1 MVSLV
6 SSPSGEATI
15 RVWDPFV
22 RFFHWSV
29 AGACAIDL
37 TVLDDG
43 KLAHRWIGYGVLALV
58 AVRLVWG
65 VVGTRHAR
73 FTDFVPGPRALL
85 AYLGALLRG
94 REPRFIGHNPAAAV
108 MILTLLTLLAAIGA
122 TGWMQTLDAFW
133 GVEWVETLHRGLA
146 NLLVALVAVHV
157 AAAVLE
163 SLRHREN
170 LVLAMITGRKRR

>member
-1 MVSLV
+1 MSIL
-6 SSPSGEATI
+6 SRESEEATV

-22 RFFHWSV
+22 RIFHWSV
-29 AGACAIDL
+29 AGGCAVDL
-37 TVLDDG
+37 ILLDDG

-58 AVRLVWG
+58 AVRLLWG
-65 VVGTRHAR
+65 IVGTRHAR
-73 FTDFVPGPRALL
+73 FADFVPGPQALL

-94 REPRFIGHNPAAAV
+94 REPRFVGHNPAAAV
-108 MILTLLTLLAAIGA
+108 MILALLVLLIAIGA

-133 GVEWVETLHRGLA
+133 GIEWVETLHGTLA
-146 NLLVALVAVHV
+146 NLLIVLVAIHV

>member
-1 MVSLV
+1 MVSLA
-6 SSPSGEATI
+6 SSASGEATI

-22 RFFHWSV
+22 RIFHWSV

-73 FTDFVPGPRALL
+73 FADFVPGPQALF
-85 AYLGALLRG
+85 AYLGAMLRG
-94 REPRFIGHNPAAAV
+94 REPRFLGHNPAAAM
-108 MILTLLTLLAAIGA
+108 MILALLALLTVIGA

-133 GVEWVETLHRGLA
+133 GVEWVETLHRDLA
-146 NLLVALVAVHV
+146 NLMVALVAIHI
-157 AAAVLE
+157 AAALLE

>member
-1 MVSLV
+1 MVTPA
-6 SSPSGEATI
+6 SSSSEEATV

-22 RFFHWSV
+22 RAFHWSV
-29 AGACAIDL
+29 ACACAIDL

-58 AVRLVWG
+58 VARLVWG
-65 VVGTRHAR
+65 IVGTRHAR

-94 REPRFIGHNPAAAV
+94 REPRFLGHNPAAAV
-108 MILTLLTLLAAIGA
+108 MILALLALLAALGA

-133 GVEWVETLHRGLA
+133 GVEWVETLHGGLA
-146 NLLVALVAVHV
+146 NLLVVLVVVHV

-170 LVLAMITGRKRR
+170 LVLAMMTGRKRR

>member
-1 MVSLV
+1 MSIL
-6 SSPSGEATI
+6 SREPEEATI

-22 RFFHWSV
+22 RIFHWLV
-29 AGACAIDL
+29 AGGCAVDL
-37 TVLDDG
+37 TLLDDG

-58 AVRLVWG
+58 AIRLLWG
-65 VVGTRHAR
+65 IVGTRHAR
-73 FTDFVPGPRALL
+73 FTDFVPGPQALL
-85 AYLGALLRG
+85 AYLGALLHG
-94 REPRFIGHNPAAAV
+94 REPRFVGHNPAAAV
-108 MILTLLTLLAAIGA
+108 MILALLALLVAIGA

-133 GVEWVETLHRGLA
+133 GIEWVETLHGALA
-146 NLLVALVAVHV
+146 NLLIALVAIHV